1 MEGLVALEEQ
11 AKTTGC
17 VRPESFT
24 GRRVIQLLE
33 KSGLE
38 IREDEFVSLTA
49 RKLNGNPFALLVA
62 IIISQNT
69 TDKAA
74 IKAYKRLNEMLGGRL
89 TPEKI
94 VELGQERIEEP
105 LRPAGLS
112 RQKARWIYEAAR
124 AIIDNGGERI
134 LTEKPPDELRQILLK
149 IPGIGKKTVDVF
161 MSQVR
166 GEQVFAVDTHAR
178 RIAKRW
184 CLEDTNNYDRIS
196 KAFSE
201 FFKGEDLVK
210 AHKLVIALGR
220 KWCIARKPKC
230 KECPLREIC
239 PYAVQHSSSTTKQ
252 EKNIGLSRK

>member
-17 VRPESFT
+17 VRPEGFT

-74 IKAYKRLNEMLGGRL
+74 IKAYKQLNEMLGGRL

-94 VELGQERIEEP
+94 VELGQEHIEEP

-134 LTEKPPDELRQILLK
+134 LAEKPPDELRQILLK

>member
-1 MEGLVALEEQ
+1 MKKQVE
-11 AKTTGC
+11 KFKC
-17 VRPESFT
+17 VKPEDFT
-24 GRRVIQLLE
+24 GKRVIQLLE

-74 IKAYKRLNEMLGGRL
+74 IKAYKRLNEVLGGRV

-112 RQKARWIYEAAR
+112 KQKAKWIYEAAK
-124 AIIDNGGERI
+124 AILDNGGERI
-134 LTEKPPDELRQILLK
+134 LTEKPPGELRQILLK

-161 MSQVR
+161 LSQVR

-184 CLEDTNNYDRIS
+184 CLEETNNYDRIS
-196 KAFSE
+196 KAFSK

-210 AHKLVIALGR
+210 AHKLIIALGR

-230 KECPLREIC
+230 EECPLREIC
-239 PYAVQHSSSTTKQ
+239 PYAVRHLSSTTKQ
-252 EKNIGLSRK
+252 EKNTGQSRK